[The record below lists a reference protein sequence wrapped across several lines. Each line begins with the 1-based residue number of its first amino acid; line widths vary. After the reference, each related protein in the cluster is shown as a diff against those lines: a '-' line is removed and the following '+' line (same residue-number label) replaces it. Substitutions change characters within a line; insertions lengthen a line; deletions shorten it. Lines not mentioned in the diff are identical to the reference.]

1 MTAGLICPTCGS
13 PECTDIDC
21 GRTDDE
27 ADEARDRE
35 REERLF
41 ELERE
46 NERFMGE
53 DRRT

>member
-13 PECTDIDC
+13 PECTDVDC
-21 GRTDDE
+21 RHTDDE

-35 REERLF
+35 RAERLD

-46 NERFMGE
+46 NERFLRE
-53 DRRT
+53 DHRT